1 MLLPIAVFSGHLSD
15 LCFTPVLQKLQT
27 VLVPAE
33 VLLRYLMCA
42 ACWCRVDAGSAP
54 LEVPFLMALVPTA
67 AVSRGNSSP
76 GDDGSSQGVLTA
88 MACEPVAHPGA
99 WWYGGT
105 LRACALVSAHF
116 LVNSLISFS
125 NINPSMSQV
134 MSPWPHVPQTEQV
147 VKLGFKYRFRLRWL
161 L

>member
-1 MLLPIAVFSGHLSD
+1 MWCPIAVFSGHLCD
-15 LCFTPVLQKLQT
+15 LCFAPVLQKLQT

-33 VLLRYLMCA
+33 VLLLCLMCA
-42 ACWCRVDAGSAP
+42 ACWCSLHAGSAP
-54 LEVPFLMALVPTA
+54 LEVPFLIALVSTA
-67 AVSRGNSSP
+67 AVSRGNSSS

-88 MACEPVAHPGA
+88 MAFEPVVHSGA
-99 WWYGGT
+99 WWDGWR
-105 LRACALVSAHF
+105 LRACALVSAHS
-116 LVNSLISFS
+116 LVSSLISFS

-134 MSPWPHVPQTEQV
+134 MRPWPHVPQTEQV